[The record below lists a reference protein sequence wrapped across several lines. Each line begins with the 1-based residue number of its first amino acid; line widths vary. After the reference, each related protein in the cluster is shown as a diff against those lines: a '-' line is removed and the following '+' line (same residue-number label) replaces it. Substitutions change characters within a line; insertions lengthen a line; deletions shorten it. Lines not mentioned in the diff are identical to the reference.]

1 MINSLFM
8 LGSSYNKNKTI
19 SNIFLVAWVAYMLLG
34 SNLSLGITFPVVN
47 AITFLVIVFGI
58 NKIKSRSWNT
68 VLSIFSILI
77 WSIAID
83 TICYYMYPAFTGTLN
98 VFQYIYQGLLFN
110 ARYVISNVI
119 AIAAINIVI
128 FLGNKIKILTKAE
141 NC

>member
-8 LGSSYNKNKTI
+8 LGSSYNKSKI
-19 SNIFLVAWVAYMLLG
+19 MSNIFMVAWVAYMLVG

-47 AITFLVIVFGI
+47 AIAFLVVTFCI
-58 NKIKSRSWNT
+58 NRIKNRCWNT
-68 VLSIFSILI
+68 VLSIFSILV
-77 WSIAID
+77 WSVVID
-83 TICYYMYPAFTGTLN
+83 TICFYMYPAFTGSLS

-119 AIAAINIVI
+119 AVVAINAII
-128 FLGNKIKILTKAE
+128 FISNKIKILTKAE

>member
-19 SNIFLVAWVAYMLLG
+19 SNIFMLAWVAYMLLG

-47 AITFLVIVFGI
+47 AITFLVITFCI
-58 NKIKSRSWNT
+58 NKIKNRGWNT

-77 WSIAID
+77 WSIVID
-83 TICYYMYPAFTGTLN
+83 SICYFVYPAFTGTLTI
-98 VFQYIYQGLLFN
+98 FQYIYQGLLFN
-110 ARYVISNVI
+110 ARYVASNVI
-119 AIAAINIVI
+119 TVAVINVI
-128 FLGNKIKILTKAE
+128 ILIGNKIKILTKAE

>member
-1 MINSLFM
+1 M
-8 LGSSYNKNKTI
+8 
-19 SNIFLVAWVAYMLLG
+19 V
-34 SNLSLGITFPVVN
+34 
-47 AITFLVIVFGI
+47 GI